1 MHSIY
6 EFITGPLAWVAWG
19 VLVFGSIYRLV
30 SMYNLAR
37 KKDASSIYYMNWKNG
52 LTSILNWMVPLRSLG
67 WRSRPAV
74 NIVTIIFHLCLF
86 AVPVFLSGH
95 VVLWEKY
102 FGVTWWVMPDHVADT
117 LTVAV
122 VLSCCFFAWRRLTKR
137 EVAFVTRPMDWLV
150 LVIAALPFV
159 TGFICYHQLFA
170 YQTMLV
176 IHIVSGLLMLA
187 LIPFT
192 RLSHM
197 LFAPFTRAYMG
208 SEFLGVRHAKDW

>member
-1 MHSIY
+1 MPITWLR
-6 EFITGPLAWVAWG
+6 EFLRLEAAGGI
-19 VLVFGSIYRLV
+19 VLI
-30 SMYNLAR
+30 
-37 KKDASSIYYMNWKNG
+37 
-52 LTSILNWMVPLRSLG
+52 
-67 WRSRPAV
+67 
-74 NIVTIIFHLCLF
+74 
-86 AVPVFLSGH
+86 
-95 VVLWEKY
+95 
-102 FGVTWWVMPDHVADT
+102 
-117 LTVAV
+117 
-122 VLSCCFFAWRRLTKR
+122 
-137 EVAFVTRPMDWLV
+137 
-150 LVIAALPFV
+150 IAAAPFV